1 MENKRKNILY
11 ISVGVAFVFA
21 VFLIVSYFLPST
33 VGISEHADAKIKY
46 VTENKNIEVTL
57 DDSDCDELR
66 RIFNG
71 KTAYHDSPSCGFT
84 ESASVS
90 FGNQIFMPACDGD
103 EIIKAG
109 LKYISVSQKNVT
121 RLIKYSQNTAQPF
134 LAFDFA
140 TFINIKLQ

>member
-46 VTENKNIEVTL
+46 ITEDKNIEVTL

-84 ESASVS
+84 ESAWVS
-90 FGNQIFMPACDGD
+90 FGNQVFMRACGVDG
-103 EIIKAG
+103 IRMAG
-109 LKYISVSQKNVT
+109 LKYSSSAEKERDTVDKIFA
-121 RLIKYSQNTAQPF
+121 KYG
-134 LAFDFA
+134 A
-140 TFINIKLQ
+140 TFPCA

>member
-11 ISVGVAFVFA
+11 ISVGFAFVFA

-33 VGISEHADAKIKY
+33 VGISEHADAKIKCI
-46 VTENKNIEVTL
+46 TENKNIEVTL

-84 ESASVS
+84 EYASVS

-109 LKYISVSQKNVT
+109 LKFISISPKERDTVDK
-121 RLIKYSQNTAQPF
+121 IFAKYG
-134 LAFDFA
+134 A
-140 TFINIKLQ
+140 TFPCA

>member
-1 MENKRKNILY
+1 MKNKRKDILY
-11 ISVGVAFVFA
+11 IAVGVAFVFA
-21 VFLIVSYFLPST
+21 VFLVVSYFLPST

-46 VTENKNIEVTL
+46 VTEDKNIEVTL

-103 EIIKAG
+103 GIIKVG
-109 LKYISVSQKNVT
+109 SNILPFPKKSEIRLTKSSQSTV
-121 RLIKYSQNTAQPF
+121 LLF
-134 LAFDFA
+134 LALIFC
-140 TFINIKLQ
+140 NII

>member
-1 MENKRKNILY
+1 MKNKRKDILY
-11 ISVGVAFVFA
+11 IAVGVAFVFA
-21 VFLIVSYFLPST
+21 VFLVVSYFLPST

-46 VTENKNIEVTL
+46 VTEDNNIEVTL

-71 KTAYHDSPSCGFT
+71 KTAYHDIPSCVFT

-103 EIIKAG
+103 GIIKVG
-109 LKYISVSQKNVT
+109 LKYITISEKERDTVDK
-121 RLIKYSQNTAQPF
+121 IFAKYGAAFPCFNF
-134 LAFDFA
+134 L
-140 TFINIKLQ
+140 

>member
-11 ISVGVAFVFA
+11 ISVGVAFVFV

-46 VTENKNIEVTL
+46 ITENKNIEVTL

-109 LKYISVSQKNVT
+109 LKYISISPKERDAVDK
-121 RLIKYSQNTAQPF
+121 IFAKYG
-134 LAFDFA
+134 A
-140 TFINIKLQ
+140 TFPCA

>member
-1 MENKRKNILY
+1 MKNKRKDILY
-11 ISVGVAFVFA
+11 IAVGVAFVFA
-21 VFLIVSYFLPST
+21 VYLVVSYFLPST

-46 VTENKNIEVTL
+46 FTEDKNIEVTL

-84 ESASVS
+84 ELASVS

-103 EIIKAG
+103 GIIKVG
-109 LKYISVSQKNVT
+109 LKYITISEKERDTVDK
-121 RLIKYSQNTAQPF
+121 IFAKYG
-134 LAFDFA
+134 A
-140 TFINIKLQ
+140 TFPCF

>member
-46 VTENKNIEVTL
+46 ITENKNIEVTL

-103 EIIKAG
+103 EIVKHGFMYFRLSKSENNELRKIMKKYGADTRKA
-109 LKYISVSQKNVT
+109 I
-121 RLIKYSQNTAQPF
+121 
-134 LAFDFA
+134 
-140 TFINIKLQ
+140 